1 MLGRASRFSQDGGS
15 KFQLRVWFSLTIMLG
30 LVVGLGLRR
39 KVCGS
44 GYR

>member
-1 MLGRASRFSQDGGS
+1 MA
-15 KFQLRVWFSLTIMLG
+15 KFQLKVWFSLTIMLG
-30 LVVGLGLRR
+30 LGVGLGLRR